1 MDITSSKKDAILKT
15 LSDYLRHNGLNN
27 TPKGRRLFE
36 AKSVEMK
43 SMDWEK
49 TRALF
54 TVKSETNPKIFFSVR
69 LNGFDTSSI
78 SSTCNCSYD
87 MDDLCMHEVAALY
100 LLRAELNEMTVNDV
114 LPPSAFEAVKIEV
127 PDNGLLKITALDTQ
141 NFLNFLSW
149 SDFNAAQELVKT
161 DKVEQLTIGN
171 NKATFNVV
179 EDIRYK
185 VSVKKLEGHNVLT
198 QCSCTDETR
207 KVCIHKG
214 AVLYYIGV
222 HFGIDGLNLLKNWDE
237 EKGKL
242 LSEYGYT
249 LEEDLH
255 NKFEF
260 SFDEKGLRMI
270 VLDKALQKIPG
281 TEGFFSWS
289 KAFINATD
297 TAFFKIKEIKKGS
310 GTEELLYVLIV
321 NDESKFPD
329 TSLQVLVGKRKKD
342 GSFYKANV
350 LYDTFPDKEILF
362 LDQTDKQ
369 LLQIATQLNSRIL
382 LASYLPSAAGKE
394 YVYRVNV
401 NDDAYEMLQLRIGE
415 GLTALFTNAGDK
427 QFYISKSTGND
438 SLPDVDADK
447 TYTLSVTPLNVYMVF
462 AEDNEHYILRPAFML
477 GNEKQTLN
485 SFIKISKWLWVK
497 DGVIYK
503 MASFNEVKLLDK
515 FEEQLHVKFR
525 KGNFTSFFN
534 DVIKPISQKNNVMIE
549 DRPVT
554 AIKGIKP
561 SINLYLKEYD
571 KFLLLLP
578 RFEYADG
585 ENKEE
590 AEMYSAND
598 LLFTRDDSVFSIER
612 DAQIEETQIA
622 FFKTLHPDFER
633 NLYQEFFHVPF
644 DMVMKDG
651 WFFKL
656 FDKLKEHNINVYGQS
671 ELKKIRYNYNRPNL
685 QFKASSGIDWL
696 DMQIQVTFGDV
707 DLPLAELRKAI
718 INKQKF
724 VSLSDGSIGVLPED
738 WIERYSPLFRFG
750 KVDKNNVSISKLH
763 FSIIDA
769 YLDELNNDKLKQELD
784 EKKQKLLSFDSV
796 TPVPVPANISA
807 TLRHYQESGFH
818 WLNFL
823 DEFGWGGCL
832 ADDMGLGKTL
842 QVLTLLQQLKNKG
855 ELKTCLVV
863 MPTTLIFNWN
873 NEIEKY
879 TEGLKVLTHRGVD
892 RDVNHDVFAQYDI
905 VLTTYGTLRSDISD
919 FKDFEFH
926 YIILDES
933 QAIKNPSSQIS
944 KAVRVLKAKNRL
956 VMTGTPIEN
965 NTFDLYAQLEFLNP
979 GFLGSQDFFRSE
991 FATPIDKNANEEKA
1005 KELRKLIA
1013 PFVLKRTKEEVA
1025 KDLPEKTETI
1035 LYCEMGKD
1043 QRKVYDAF
1051 RHKYRDQI
1059 INKIEKDGISKSG
1072 FLILEGL
1079 LKLRMI
1085 CDSPALVA
1093 NDESDFGNS
1102 SVKLDELVREISE
1115 NAGHHKILVFSQFLK
1130 MLDLVKQE
1138 LVALNIPYEYLDGQT
1153 TDRKDRI
1160 ENFQNDDNVRVFL
1173 MSLKAGGVG
1182 INLTEADYVYL
1193 VDPWWNPAVE
1203 QQAIDRT
1210 HRLGQK
1216 KNVFAYKMICKD
1228 SIEEKIMLLQDKKK
1242 TLASNLIDVEKNI
1255 MKKLNKEDIEML
1267 FG

>member
-1 MDITSSKKDAILKT
+1 MDITSKKKDAILKT
-15 LSDYLRHNGLNN
+15 INDYLKRNGLNN

-36 AKSVEMK
+36 AKSVDIK
-43 SMDWEK
+43 SIDWDK
-49 TRALF
+49 TRALL

-69 LNGFDTSSI
+69 LNGFDTSAI

-87 MDDLCMHEVAALY
+87 MEDLCMHEVASLH
-100 LLRAELNEMTVNDV
+100 LLRAELNELQVNDA
-114 LPPSAFEAVKIEV
+114 LPPSVFDVVKTEV
-127 PDNGLLKITALDTQ
+127 KDNGLLKITALDTR
-141 NFLNFLSW
+141 NYLIYLSW
-149 SDFNAAQELVKT
+149 TDFNAAQELVKA
-161 DKVEQLTIGN
+161 DKVEQTSIGN
-171 NKATFNVV
+171 NKATYTIV
-179 EDIRYK
+179 DDLAYK
-185 VSVKKLEGHNVLT
+185 VTVKKLEGHNVLM
-198 QCSCTDETR
+198 QCSCLDET
-207 KVCIHKG
+207 KNVCIHKG
-214 AVLYYIGV
+214 AALYYIGI
-222 HFGIDGLNLLKNWDE
+222 HYGLDGLNLLKDWDE
-237 EKGKL
+237 EKEKL
-242 LSEYGYT
+242 LGEYGYS
-249 LEEDLH
+249 LKEDLH

-260 SFDEKGLRMI
+260 YFDDKGLRMTL
-270 VLDKALQKIPG
+270 LDKALQKLPG
-281 TEGFFSWS
+281 TEGFYSWS
-289 KAFINATD
+289 RAFINATD
-297 TAFFKIKEIKKGS
+297 TTFFKIKEIKKGS
-310 GTEELLYVLIV
+310 GTEELLYVFVI

-342 GSFYKANV
+342 GSLYKANV
-350 LYDTFPDKEILF
+350 LYDTFADKELLF
-362 LDQTDKQ
+362 LDETDKH
-369 LLQIATQLNSRIL
+369 LLQSATLLNSRIL
-382 LASYLPSAAGKE
+382 LASYLPAAAGKE
-394 YVYRVNV
+394 YVYRTTIT
-401 NDDAYEMLQLRIGE
+401 DDVYETLQLRINE
-415 GLTALFTNAGDK
+415 GLTELFKNAGDK
-427 QFYISKSTGND
+427 PFYIGKMLGGD
-438 SLPDVDADK
+438 LPEANFDK
-447 TYTLSVTPLNVYMVF
+447 TYTTSVTPLNVCMVF
-462 AEDNEHYILRPAFML
+462 DEDKEHYIVRPSFII
-477 GNEKQTLN
+477 GGEKQDLN
-485 SFIKISKWLWVK
+485 AFSKLSKWLWVK
-497 DGVIYK
+497 DDVIYK
-503 MASFNEVKLLDK
+503 IASFSEVKLLDK

-525 KGNFTSFFN
+525 KGNFETFFN
-534 DVIKPISQKNNVMIE
+534 EVIKPVSQKNSVMIE
-549 DRPVT
+549 GRTVT
-554 AIKGIKP
+554 TITGIKP

-578 RFEYADG
+578 RFEYVDG

-590 AEMYSAND
+590 AEMYSVND
-598 LLFTRDDSVFSIER
+598 LLFTRNDEVFSIER
-612 DAQIEETQIA
+612 DVEIEETQIA
-622 FFKTLHPDFER
+622 FFKSLHPDFER

-644 DMVMKDG
+644 DMVMQDG

-685 QFKASSGIDWL
+685 QFKGTSGIDWL
-696 DMQIQVTFGDV
+696 DMQVQVTFGDV
-707 DLPLAELRKAI
+707 ALPLAELRKAI

-750 KVDKNNVSISKLH
+750 KVEKSNLSISKLH

-769 YLDELNNDKLKQELD
+769 YLDEMNNDKLKQEL
-784 EKKQKLLSFDSV
+784 EVKKTKLLSFDNLN
-796 TPVPVPANISA
+796 PVPVPANIKA
-807 TLRHYQESGFH
+807 TLRHYQEEGFQ

-823 DEFGWGGCL
+823 EEFGWGGCL

-892 RDVNHDVFAQYDI
+892 RNVNHDVFNQYDI
-905 VLTTYGTLRSDISD
+905 ILTTYGTLRSDITD

-933 QAIKNPSSQIS
+933 QAIKNPTSQIS

-1051 RHKYRDQI
+1051 RHKYRDEI
-1059 INKIEKDGISKSG
+1059 LNKIEKDGISKSG

-1093 NDESDFGNS
+1093 NDENDFGNS
-1102 SVKLDELVREISE
+1102 SVKIDELVREISE

-1153 TDRKDRI
+1153 QDRKDRI